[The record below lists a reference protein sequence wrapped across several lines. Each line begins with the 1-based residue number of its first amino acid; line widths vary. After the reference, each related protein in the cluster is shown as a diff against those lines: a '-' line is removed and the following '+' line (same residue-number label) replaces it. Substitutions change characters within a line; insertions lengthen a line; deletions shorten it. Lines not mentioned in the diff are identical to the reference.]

1 MNTTKQPEKI
11 FGQLER
17 FEQQINKLQRQ
28 LALFAVQSIS
38 DDFAAYQLQRK
49 LEHVKTLLAVFRQQ
63 VLYGYGKPRP
73 SAKMR
78 AKYPNTPE
86 VLE

>member
-1 MNTTKQPEKI
+1 MDASHQPEKI
-11 FGQLER
+11 FQHLER
-17 FEQQINKLQRQ
+17 FERQINKLQRQ
-28 LALFAVQSIS
+28 LVLFSTQVST
-38 DDFAAYQLQRK
+38 DKFAAQQLQQK
-49 LEHVKTLLAVFRQQ
+49 LEHVKTSLAVFRQQ

-78 AKYPNTPE
+78 AKYPNMPE